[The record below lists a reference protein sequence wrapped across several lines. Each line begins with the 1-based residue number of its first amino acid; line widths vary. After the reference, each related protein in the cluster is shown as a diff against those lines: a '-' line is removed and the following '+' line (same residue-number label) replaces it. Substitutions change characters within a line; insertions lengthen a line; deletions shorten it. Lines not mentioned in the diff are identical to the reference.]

1 VGWSR
6 DFCIS
11 HAIAQMTRRKKLIV
25 IGGGASGF
33 FCAVNAARLH
43 KDFEVVILEKTTKL
57 LSKVK
62 VSGGGRCNVT
72 HASEEV
78 EDMLHAY
85 PRGMRLLKK
94 TLHQFSPMDTIQWFE
109 ERGVTLKEESD
120 GRMFPVS
127 NNSQSIIDCLLSE
140 ASKHAVKINTSVEVI
155 SVVKTADHFLLEV
168 TDVNKTKTEVTA
180 DYVCIA
186 SGGYP
191 KLSGFD
197 WLTSIGHTIS
207 EPVPSLFTFNIPDK
221 KLHALMGVSVKHAV
235 VKIPFLKVV
244 EEGPLLITHWG
255 LSGPAV
261 LKLSSRCA
269 RDLNNMNYE
278 FDVCVNWLPDY
289 HESGVLE
296 YLKGYK
302 QNAKGTVGAKQGF
315 GLVSRLWDYLLT
327 RSTIDPTTDWGN
339 LPHAQLVLLSK
350 TLCNDLYQA
359 KGKTTFKEEFVTA
372 GGIALQEIDANTME
386 SKKVQGLYFAG
397 EVMDVDGITGGY
409 NFQHA
414 WTSGWIVANSIT

>member
-1 VGWSR
+1 
-6 DFCIS
+6 
-11 HAIAQMTRRKKLIV
+11 M
-25 IGGGASGF
+25 
-33 FCAVNAARLH
+33 
-43 KDFEVVILEKTTKL
+43 
-57 LSKVK
+57 
-62 VSGGGRCNVT
+62 
-72 HASEEV
+72 
-78 EDMLHAY
+78 
-85 PRGMRLLKK
+85 
-94 TLHQFSPMDTIQWFE
+94 
-109 ERGVTLKEESD
+109 
-120 GRMFPVS
+120 
-127 NNSQSIIDCLLSE
+127 
-140 ASKHAVKINTSVEVI
+140 EVI

-168 TDVNKTKTEVTA
+168 TDVHKVKTEVTA

-221 KLHALMGVSVKHAV
+221 KLHALMGVSVTQAV

-269 RDLNNMNYE
+269 RDLSKMNYE
-278 FDVCVNWLPDY
+278 FDLHVNWLPDY
-289 HESGVLE
+289 HESAVLD

-302 QNAKGTVGAKQGF
+302 HNTKGPIGTKQGF
-315 GLVSRLWDYLLT
+315 GLVARLWDYLLT

-339 LPHAQLVLLSK
+339 LTHAQLVLLSK
-350 TLCNDLYQA
+350 TLCSDFYQA

-386 SKKVQGLYFAG
+386 SKKVKGLYFAG

>member
-1 VGWSR
+1 
-6 DFCIS
+6 
-11 HAIAQMTRRKKLIV
+11 MTRRKKLIV

-140 ASKHAVKINTSVEVI
+140 ASKHAVEINTSVEVI

-168 TDVNKTKTEVTA
+168 TDVNKTKAEVTA

-221 KLHALMGVSVKHAV
+221 KLHALMGVSVKHAI

-278 FDVCVNWLPDY
+278 FDVCVNWLPEY

-302 QNAKGTVGAKQGF
+302 QNAKGPVGAKHGF
-315 GLVSRLWDYLLT
+315 GLVSRLWDYLLM
-327 RSTIDPTTDWGN
+327 RATIDPTSDWGN

-359 KGKTTFKEEFVTA
+359 KGKTTSRKHYK
-372 GGIALQEIDANTME
+372 L
-386 SKKVQGLYFAG
+386 
-397 EVMDVDGITGGY
+397 
-409 NFQHA
+409 
-414 WTSGWIVANSIT
+414 